1 MKISY
6 KCKIRK
12 QLYQLLADHIASFFE
27 VRVVSIYRRCRDD
40 YLLSWFHVLTFM
52 MDVPFLAAWFSDAF
66 SLPFGMVLWSGL
78 CEDDF
83 EEFV

>member
-1 MKISY
+1 MAITCLGSM
-6 KCKIRK
+6 
-12 QLYQLLADHIASFFE
+12 L
-27 VRVVSIYRRCRDD
+27 
-40 YLLSWFHVLTFM
+40 LTFM
-52 MDVPFLAAWFSDAF
+52 MDMPFLAAWFSYAF

>member
-1 MKISY
+1 MVLHHFNTHM
-6 KCKIRK
+6 

-66 SLPFGMVLWSGL
+66 FPSVWDG
-78 CEDDF
+78 
-83 EEFV
+83 FVVRAL